1 MKNEKSCG
9 TIIINNGK
17 VLVIKQKKSGTY
29 NFPKGHMEK
38 GETEEQT
45 AIRETKE
52 EINLIVNIDSN
63 KRFELSYLQKENIY
77 KTVVYFIAYIN
88 DINSLKL
95 KNDEVIEAKWIKID
109 EVEDIL
115 SFENLK
121 KLWSKVLKSIK

>member
-1 MKNEKSCG
+1 
-9 TIIINNGK
+9 
-17 VLVIKQKKSGTY
+17 
-29 NFPKGHMEK
+29 MEN

-52 EINLIVNIDSN
+52 ETNLIVNIDSS

-88 DINSLKL
+88 DINNLKL
-95 KNDEVIEAKWIKID
+95 KKDEVIEAKWIKID

-121 KLWSKVLKSIK
+121 KLWEKVLKSIK

>member
-1 MKNEKSCG
+1 
-9 TIIINNGK
+9 
-17 VLVIKQKKSGTY
+17 
-29 NFPKGHMEK
+29 MEN

-52 EINLIVNIDSN
+52 ETNLIVNIDSS

-88 DINSLKL
+88 DINNLKL
-95 KNDEVIEAKWIKID
+95 KSDEVIEAKWIKID

-121 KLWSKVLKSIK
+121 KLWGKVLKSIK

>member
-52 EINLIVNIDSN
+52 ETNLIVNIDSN